1 MPIQEYTLDEY
12 SNRAVDEDVN
22 PNLLFKDLFNPGQLE
37 YLHLYHHTTDEELD
51 ALNRDWV
58 KGRGVTFTA
67 EMENLLNSRKQT
79 LRPPL
84 EDPILPEKI
93 TENDKWQ
100 AYISENVTKDPDFVP
115 TTDPDEIGSIIEV
128 ESLWFDRDKWYRG
141 ERDTKE
147 YKKRIDETT
156 GSVGGFLKK
165 RGADAMDLINWAGA
179 LSPTAFALSNYE
191 ARKDLAEAGIPFSE
205 GAELSERFKAALL
218 PRDKTQLDVESIID
232 SDAPEYD
239 DLGYML
245 PEAEYL
251 YPGRP
256 PGEQGPIIRYQR
268 NEDGTIEKIFPFNDP
283 GVTAEDWAEYV
294 SREVPALAAELAVT
308 GSIMKKQAAKIRYY
322 RPPWTAVK
330 EWGAYAAQTG
340 LAAGAGDFARL
351 AAGAAL
357 YDTDPN
363 YDDLMKE
370 AGLISA
376 YVMGGNA
383 AATAIFAG
391 TVATYRFITGK
402 PPKGYILQSIKDL
415 RKEFQIALKRAGVA
429 PDSAEARVLF
439 DDLIGQSPTVIQKEM
454 EKITGQSYKLFA
466 GDGQLGPE
474 ADFALAMIN
483 MMQRQGFPA
492 DKTIETL
499 NNYLIKNE
507 ATRLL
512 FAEKILLQT
521 GGPEAAK
528 EVVADL
534 GIKLA
539 NKEIPEQLGRSIDD
553 VWEEFTLAIE
563 RGAVDEKILKQMG
576 FDDVAALG
584 VKPATR
590 FLPGELGDETSM
602 SRFLFEKVSDPES
615 LLANFRDPMISRLAL
630 MQRRYVKPTQDKLN
644 WMMGTEVPD
653 KVIAKYGKS
662 PAYAGLSVPLNRT
675 SPLAKEVTKILKFE
689 GKPNIF
695 KEDKA
700 MKEFL
705 TKHVKVDSNKI
716 SEALTLLT
724 GTNLKQQFGKGQVVT
739 FGQLH
744 NAKTLLH
751 TLRKGVSGKI
761 NEPTEEAFFNL
772 IGAIEAQQN
781 IMLRKSAAQLKKN
794 TNLFKPRESIDAF
807 MERTGYGKNYWQ
819 TLDEYGKRSTLA
831 RDQGI
836 RALIATGEKFD
847 ESLMVTLLKNKE
859 GGKIYH
865 PVATPLFE
873 MLRDSTDTFGFEMIN
888 KLQRAIGA
896 QYKKDVIDPFRVKG
910 RRDYV
915 GMDLAHKKWM
925 NNHGGLIRA
934 AFDDPNVPHGMKA
947 WDNMDL
953 TQNFVTKTIKR
964 RDKALQK
971 IMDEFEPILG
981 AAEDPETMIL
991 RIVRGDEMLNTS
1003 GGITLRKKLM
1013 QIARGSGDKDLE
1025 ALIRAEAS
1033 KDIYKRIVR
1042 IDPGAAGGAAKK
1054 TIDEDALFELLTKEY
1069 ATTNSKGEAVGAT
1082 FDRVYGMFLKP
1093 ATIRYLKVLNAAAQ
1107 NEKRRAGAAEDVIR
1121 GALRLGEKEK
1131 IGIPTLGRLFFG
1143 PLNPY
1148 TYRFTW
1154 REGALNDK
1162 TMLLLQEAILDP
1174 KLADK
1179 LARQMNRKQN
1189 IENAIRFFFSLDSVT
1204 AQDIGRD
1211 LRAIKEDQEG
1221 TAFLSE
1227 HKGDP
1232 IRSADYLFHL
1242 QEYFRTR
1249 DEKQRG
1255 SRTGLIPFR
1264 ETIENIPGQIPTL
1277 AIGAGEAVGDWWNT
1291 PSPEAD
1297 IVEELVQ

>member
-12 SNRAVDEDVN
+12 SDRAVDEDVN

-37 YLHLYHHTTDEELD
+37 YLYLYHHTTDEELD

-100 AYISENVTKDPDFVP
+100 AYIAENVTKDPNFVP

-147 YKKRIDETT
+147 YKKRIEETT
-156 GSVGGFLKK
+156 GSIGGFLKK

-179 LSPTAFALSNYE
+179 LSPTAFALSNYA

-256 PGEQGPIIRYQR
+256 PGEKGPIIRYQR

-283 GVTAEDWAEYV
+283 GVTPEDWAEYV
-294 SREVPALAAELAVT
+294 SREIPALAAELAIT
-308 GSIMKKQAAKIRYY
+308 GSIMKKQAAKVRYY
-322 RPPWTAVK
+322 RKPWTAVK
-330 EWGAYAAQTG
+330 EWGSYATQTG
-340 LAAGAGDFARL
+340 LAAGAADFARL
-351 AAGAAL
+351 TAGAAM
-357 YDTDPN
+357 YETDPDF
-363 YDDLMKE
+363 DDLMKE

-376 YVMGGNA
+376 YVTGGNA

-391 TVATYRFITGK
+391 TVATYRFLMGK
-402 PPKGYILQSIKDL
+402 PPKGWMLQRIKDL
-415 RKEFQIALKRAGVA
+415 REEYQIALKRAGVA
-429 PDSAEARVLF
+429 PDSDEARVLF

-483 MMQRQGFPA
+483 MMQRKGFPA

-507 ATRLL
+507 ASRLL
-512 FAEKILLQT
+512 FAERILLQT

-534 GIKLA
+534 GIHLA
-539 NKEIPEQLGRSIDD
+539 NKEIPEQLGKAIDD
-553 VWEEFTLAIE
+553 VWAEFTLAIE
-563 RGAVDEKILKQMG
+563 RGAVDEKILIQMG

-602 SRFLFEKVSDPES
+602 SRYLFEIVNDPES
-615 LLANFRDPMISRLAL
+615 LLAIFRDPMISRLAL
-630 MQRRYVKPTQDKLN
+630 IQRRYIKPTQDKLN
-644 WMMGTEVPD
+644 WMLGGKVSD
-653 KVIAKYGKS
+653 DVIAEFGKS
-662 PAYAGLSVPLNRT
+662 PAYAGLSVSLNRT
-675 SPLAKEVTKILKFE
+675 SPLAREVENILLFQ

-705 TKHVKVDSNKI
+705 VKHVKGDDI
-716 SEALTLLT
+716 RETLTLLT
-724 GTNLKQQFGKGQVVT
+724 GRSLEGQFGRGAVVT

-744 NAKTLLH
+744 NTKTLLH
-751 TLRKGVSGKI
+751 TLRKGLSGKM
-761 NEPTEEAFFNL
+761 NEPTEAAVFSL
-772 IGAIEAQQN
+772 ISAIEAQQN
-781 IMLRKSAAQLKKN
+781 IMLRKGAAELKKLDP
-794 TNLFKPRESIDAF
+794 TLFKPRESIDAF
-807 MERTGYGKNYWQ
+807 MERTGYGKNYWK
-819 TLDEYGKRSTLA
+819 TLDEYRDRSRLA
-831 RDQGI
+831 NDRGI

-873 MLRDSTDTFGFEMIN
+873 MLRDSTDSFGFNIIN

-896 QYKKDVIDPFRVKG
+896 QYKKDVIDPFKVKG
-910 RRDYV
+910 KRDYV
-915 GMDLAHKKWM
+915 GMELAHKKWM
-925 NNHGGLIRA
+925 NKHGGLIRA
-934 AFDDPNVPHGMKA
+934 AFDDPNLPHGMKA
-947 WDNMDL
+947 WDNMKA
-953 TQNFVTKTIKR
+953 TQNFVAKTIER
-964 RDKALQK
+964 RDKAMQK

-981 AAEDPETMIL
+981 AAKDPETMIL

-1013 QIARGSGDKDLE
+1013 QIARNSGDEDLE

-1033 KDIYKRIVR
+1033 KDVYKRIVR
-1042 IDPGAAGGAAKK
+1042 IDPSAAGGAAKK

-1069 ATTNSKGEAVGAT
+1069 TTTNSKGQTVGAT

-1107 NEKRRAGAAEDVIR
+1107 NEKRRAGAAEEVIG
-1121 GALRLGEKEK
+1121 GALRLGAKEK
-1131 IGIPTLGRLFFG
+1131 VGIPTLGRLFFG

-1154 REGALNDK
+1154 REGALLEK
-1162 TMLLLQEAILDP
+1162 TNLLLQEAILDP

-1179 LARQMNRKQN
+1179 LTKQMNRKQN

-1211 LRAIKEDQEG
+1211 LRAIKDDQEG

-1227 HKGDP
+1227 HEGNA
-1232 IRSADYLFHL
+1232 IRSADYLFYL
-1242 QEYFRTR
+1242 QEYFRTL

-1255 SRTGLIPFR
+1255 SRPGFIPIR
-1264 ETIENIPGQIPTL
+1264 EGIENIPGQIP
-1277 AIGAGEAVGDWWNT
+1277 AIAVGAGEAVGDWWNT